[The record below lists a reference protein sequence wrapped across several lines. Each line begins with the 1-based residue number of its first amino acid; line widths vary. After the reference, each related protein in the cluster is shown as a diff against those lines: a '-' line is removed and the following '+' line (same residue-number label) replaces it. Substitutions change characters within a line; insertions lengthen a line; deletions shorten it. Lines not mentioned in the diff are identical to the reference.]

1 MSYKMTKR
9 ELQHMIYIK
18 KAKTKFNIRKGE
30 RGGGEKREEKGIMI
44 IDIHK

>member
-1 MSYKMTKR
+1 MSYKMTKI

-18 KAKTKFNIRKGE
+18 EAKTKFNIRKGE
-30 RGGGEKREEKGIMI
+30 KGGGEEKGIMI